1 MNLKEIITNEP
12 FNMKWVAPINSIDA
26 MANRTTLAIRKTREK
41 FQNNPSELACQKT
54 TMDHF
59 SSTIRNRHV
68 NILHMPIPSLYWR
81 IREQSRNADN
91 FVYHVE
97 TNPLFSIYYDAW
109 ECDDIG
115 DLKQEMIGRRMK
127 NNYELFNYYESLKG
141 EDIIRKI
148 KTLEFF
154 KNQDR
159 INLIAN
165 ENISYDVL
173 GKSILILKQKYI
185 KDFKPNFK
193 DYAHLI

>member
-12 FNMKWVAPINSIDA
+12 FNMKWVAHINSINA
-26 MANRTTLAIRKTREK
+26 IANRTTLAIRKTREK

-54 TMDHF
+54 TMEYF
-59 SSTIRNRHV
+59 SALPVRKLHV

-97 TNPLFSIYYDAW
+97 TNPLFSIYYDVW

-115 DLKQEMIGRRMK
+115 DLKQEMIGKRMK
-127 NNYELFNYYESLKG
+127 DNYELFNYYESLKG

-148 KTLEFF
+148 KTLEFH
-154 KNQDR
+154 KTLDR
-159 INLIAN
+159 SGML
-165 ENISYDVL
+165 ETISYDVL
-173 GKSILILKQKYI
+173 SKSILILKQKYI
-185 KDFKPNFK
+185 KDFKPSFK

>member
-12 FNMKWVAPINSIDA
+12 FNMKWVAPINSINA
-26 MANRTTLAIRKTREK
+26 IANRTTLAIRKTREK

-54 TMDHF
+54 TMDF
-59 SSTIRNRHV
+59 SSMRNRM
-68 NILHMPIPSLYWR
+68 NILHVPIPSLYWR

-97 TNPLFSIYYDAW
+97 TNPLFSIYYDVW

-115 DLKQEMIGRRMK
+115 ELEQETIGKRMK
-127 NNYELFNYYESLKG
+127 DNYELFNYYESLKD

-148 KTLEFF
+148 KTLEFC
-154 KNQDR
+154 KTLDR
-159 INLIAN
+159 SGPL

-173 GKSILILKQKYI
+173 SKSILILKQKYI
-185 KDFKPNFK
+185 KDFKPSFK